1 MKMPLVRR
9 RPLLRAAVVGGAI
22 GTAHHAGKLSAEN
35 TALREQ
41 QAPPDYPPQ
50 PQPAYAAPPQAPPA
64 PSGGISPAILEQ
76 LKELGQLHEQKILT
90 DEEFEQQKR
99 KLLDSVG

>member
-1 MKMPLVRR
+1 MPLVRR

-22 GTAHHAGKLSAEN
+22 GTAHRAGRLSAEN
-35 TALREQ
+35 EALRER
-41 QAPPDYPPQ
+41 Q
-50 PQPAYAAPPQAPPA
+50 PQPGYAAPPVAAPPVAA
-64 PSGGISPAILEQ
+64 PASGGISPAALEQ

-99 KLLDSVG
+99 KLLGSVG

>member
-1 MKMPLVRR
+1 MPLVRR

-35 TALREQ
+35 AALREQ
-41 QAPPDYPPQ
+41 QPQ
-50 PQPAYAAPPQAPPA
+50 PGYAPPPQAPPPQAAPA
-64 PSGGISPAILEQ
+64 PSEGISPAALEQ
-76 LKELGQLHEQKILT
+76 LKELGQLHEQKVLT

-99 KLLDSVG
+99 KLLGSVG

>member
-1 MKMPLVRR
+1 MPLVRR

-22 GTAHHAGKLSAEN
+22 GTAHRAGRLSAEN
-35 TALREQ
+35 EALRER
-41 QAPPDYPPQ
+41 Q
-50 PQPAYAAPPQAPPA
+50 PQPGYAAPPVAAPA
-64 PSGGISPAILEQ
+64 SGGISPAALEQ

-99 KLLDSVG
+99 KLLGSVG

>member
-1 MKMPLVRR
+1 M
-9 RPLLRAAVVGGAI
+9 GA
-22 GTAHHAGKLSAEN
+22 AHHSGKLSAEN
-35 TALREQ
+35 SALREQ
-41 QAPPDYPPQ
+41 QAPADYPPQPPPQ